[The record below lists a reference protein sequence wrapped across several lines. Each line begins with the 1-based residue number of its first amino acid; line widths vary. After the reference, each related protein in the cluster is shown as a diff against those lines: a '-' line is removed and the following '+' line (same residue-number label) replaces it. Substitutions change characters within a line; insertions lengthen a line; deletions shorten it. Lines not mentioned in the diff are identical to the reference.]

1 MAKVRN
7 KNENNFNIISN
18 IDKNISVGMQNQ
30 IPYQPIRGYD
40 KSPQDSSQSYQNH
53 VQMQPTNLDQNT
65 FKNPIQMP
73 QEQSNNNNNNY
84 DQIENPEQGKNQT
97 QEPPK
102 QNEVKEKQ
110 SSQKPDQELIMS
122 EEEYINK
129 MSDYMATQHEQ
140 NPNVNP
146 WYDHTREEYDAYVNY
161 MLTNNPHVIFIFLFA
176 TA

>member
-1 MAKVRN
+1 MKQTLILFLIVINIHQWERRTKFLINLLEDMINHLKIHHKVIKIMCKCNPQTWIKIIIKILYRCHRN
-7 KNENNFNIISN
+7 K
-18 IDKNISVGMQNQ
+18 V
-30 IPYQPIRGYD
+30 
-40 KSPQDSSQSYQNH
+40 
-53 VQMQPTNLDQNT
+53 T
-65 FKNPIQMP
+65 
-73 QEQSNNNNNNY
+73 NNY
-84 DQIENPEQGKNQT
+84 YYHQIGNPEQGKNQT

-140 NPNVNP
+140 NPNVSP
-146 WYDHTREEYDAYVNY
+146 WYDHTREEYDAYVKY
-161 MLTNNPHVIFIFLFA
+161 MLTNNPHVIIIFLFA